1 MNTVTI
7 YHNPACSKSRDTLEY
22 LKSCGFRPRVIR
34 YLETPLTKAEIG
46 KLLHQL
52 GIAASGLVRAPD
64 FHRLGLKPTSDPD
77 QLIGLIAKHPVL
89 MQRPIV
95 VVGNRARIATR
106 PDVLNG
112 FLPLSDFIDNKPD

>member
-1 MNTVTI
+1 VNTVTI
-7 YHNPACSKSRDTLEY
+7 YHNPACSKSQDTLEY
-22 LKSCGFRPRVIR
+22 LKSCGFRPRIIR

-46 KLLHQL
+46 RLLHQL
-52 GIAASGLVRAPD
+52 GIAASSLVRAPD

-106 PDVLNG
+106 PDALNG
-112 FLPLSDFIDNKPD
+112 FLPPSDVVDIKPD